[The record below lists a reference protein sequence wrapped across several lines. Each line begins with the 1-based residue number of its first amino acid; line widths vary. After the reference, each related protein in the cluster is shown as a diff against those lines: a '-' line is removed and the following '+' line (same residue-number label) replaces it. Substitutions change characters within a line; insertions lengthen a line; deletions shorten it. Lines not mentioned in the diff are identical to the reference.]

1 MIGALATPLLAEI
14 NSSCLLRNCSALKE
28 ITMMAYQITLLTAD
42 DAASYQP
49 LRLRALQE
57 HPEAFGASYEDER
70 QRSLVIVAERLAA
83 TPDSFM
89 LGAWAQDALVG
100 IVGLYRSPG
109 IKVRHRAGV
118 GGMYVAAEARGQG
131 IGRALIQQ
139 LIEHAPTMTD
149 LEEIILAVTV
159 GNVTARALYLAAG
172 FTPTYI
178 EQRYIK
184 VGESY
189 YDLEW
194 MSLRLVGK

>member
-1 MIGALATPLLAEI
+1 MT
-14 NSSCLLRNCSALKE
+14 
-28 ITMMAYQITLLTAD
+28 YQIRLLTPD

-70 QRSLVIVAERLAA
+70 QRSLAVVAERLKA
-83 TPDSFM
+83 TPDGFM
-89 LGAWAQDALVG
+89 LGAWGGDALVG

-109 IKVRHRAGV
+109 IKTRHRGGV
-118 GGMYVAAEARGQG
+118 GGMYVAAAARGQG
-131 IGRALIQQ
+131 MGRALITA
-139 LIEHAPTMTD
+139 LIEHAPTLAH

-178 EQRYIK
+178 EQRYLK
-184 VGESY
+184 VGEQY

-194 MSLRLVGK
+194 MSLRLVGR

>member
-1 MIGALATPLLAEI
+1 MIGATKLTPLPGKSPVLAR
-14 NSSCLLRNCSALKE
+14 LRNGNELKE
-28 ITMMAYQITLLTAD
+28 IIMMAYQIRLLTPD

-70 QRSLVIVAERLAA
+70 QRSLETVAERLQA

-89 LGAWAQDALVG
+89 LGAWERDALVG

-118 GGMYVAAEARGQG
+118 GGMYVAAAARSQG
-131 IGRALIQQ
+131 IGSALINR
-139 LIEHAPTMTD
+139 LIEHAPTLTQ

-159 GNVTARALYLAAG
+159 GNVTARTLYLAAG

-184 VGESY
+184 VGERY

-194 MSLRLVGK
+194 MSKLVDR

>member
-1 MIGALATPLLAEI
+1 
-14 NSSCLLRNCSALKE
+14 
-28 ITMMAYQITLLTAD
+28 MMAHQIRLLTAD

-70 QRSLVIVAERLAA
+70 QRSLAVVAERLEA

-89 LGAWAQDALVG
+89 LGAWDQQRMVG
-100 IVGLYRSPG
+100 LVGLYRSPG
-109 IKVRHRAGV
+109 VKVRHRAGV

-131 IGRALIQQ
+131 IGSALMKR
-139 LIEHAPTMTD
+139 LLEHAPTMPHLD
-149 LEEIILAVTV
+149 EIILAVTV
-159 GNVTARALYLAAG
+159 GNVTARALYLATG

-184 VGESY
+184 VGAQY

-194 MSLRLVGK
+194 MSKKVTKHEHRDNENKV